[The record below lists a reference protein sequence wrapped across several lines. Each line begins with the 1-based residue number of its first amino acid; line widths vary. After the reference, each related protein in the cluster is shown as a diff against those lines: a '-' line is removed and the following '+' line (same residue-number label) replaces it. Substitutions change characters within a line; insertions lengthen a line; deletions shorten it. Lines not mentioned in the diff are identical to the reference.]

1 MDLPFT
7 VPGHG
12 VREEADVVYARVRG
26 HWSEAP
32 VGKPFHTLLRAIRTL
47 RTRPLDLKMDIY
59 SPADCPAV
67 AEAAQADPS
76 GAVSKAGALAEAA
89 QADPSGASESLDE
102 APAAGRP
109 LLLMMHG
116 GSFLFGNR
124 KEAGQAAWCRHF
136 AALGY
141 VAASI
146 DYRLGF
152 LPTRRGL
159 QKAEQDATADAARAL
174 QYLLGRTD
182 LRVDPQRV
190 FLAGTSAG
198 AIIALNLAYGVCPD
212 PGGEMADQV
221 GHDAFA
227 AGHNAAVASVG
238 SPLRIRAVGDFWGYV
253 RDLRMLDNARVPILA
268 FQSEHDPVV
277 PFDRGYPIK
286 AKLFSSEVYGT
297 KATTEKA
304 RQNGIPAELH
314 ACPEKHHRLHLDRE
328 NQLTPRFYEIR
339 DTMARF
345 FARAMADLL

>member
-1 MDLPFT
+1 MGVYAKGAFWAGVEVQVLLLWLGGGVFAFWRKNAIFVCMMDSSAALPFT
-7 VPGHG
+7 VPTHQ
-12 VREEADVVYARVRG
+12 VREEGDVVYARVRG

-59 SPADCPAV
+59 VPSDK
-67 AEAAQADPS
+67 AQAS
-76 GAVSKAGALAEAA
+76 S
-89 QADPSGASESLDE
+89 
-102 APAAGRP
+102 RP

-152 LPTRRGL
+152 PPTRKGL
-159 QKAEQDATADAARAL
+159 LRAERDATADAGRAL
-174 QYLLGRTD
+174 QYLLRRTD
-182 LRVDPQRV
+182 LGIDPQRV

-198 AIIALNLAYGVCPD
+198 AIIALNLAYGRNV
-212 PGGEMADQV
+212 
-221 GHDAFA
+221 
-227 AGHNAAVASVG
+227 S
-238 SPLRIRAVGDFWGYV
+238 SPFRIRAIGDFWGYV
-253 RDLRMLDNARVPILA
+253 RDLSILDNARIPILA

-277 PFDRGYPIK
+277 PFDRGYPIR
-286 AKLFSSEVYGT
+286 AKQFSSEVYGT
-297 KATTEKA
+297 KATTDKA
-304 RQNGIPAELH
+304 RQNGIPCELH
-314 ACPEKHHRLHLDRE
+314 ACPERHHRLHLDRE

-339 DTMARF
+339 DAMARF
-345 FARAMADLL
+345 FAEAMTQVQKV

>member
-59 SPADCPAV
+59 SPADEP
-67 AEAAQADPS
+67 QAS
-76 GAVSKAGALAEAA
+76 
-89 QADPSGASESLDE
+89 
-102 APAAGRP
+102 AGRP

-152 LPTRRGL
+152 PPTRRGL
-159 QKAEQDATADAARAL
+159 QKAEQNATADAGRAL
-174 QYLLGRTD
+174 QYLLERAD
-182 LRVDPQRV
+182 LGIDPQRV

-198 AIIALNLAYGVCPD
+198 AIIALNLAYGVS
-212 PGGEMADQV
+212 PGPCGEMADQV
-221 GHDAFA
+221 GHDAA
-227 AGHNAAVASVG
+227 ATVHDKATAPGG
-238 SPLRIRAVGDFWGYV
+238 SPLQIRAVGDFWGYV
-253 RDLRMLDNARVPILA
+253 RDLSVLDNARVPILA

-297 KATTEKA
+297 KATTDKA

-314 ACPEKHHRLHLDRE
+314 ACPEKHHRLHLNRK

-345 FARAMADLL
+345 FAEAMEGRQ

>member
-59 SPADCPAV
+59 SPADEP
-67 AEAAQADPS
+67 QAS
-76 GAVSKAGALAEAA
+76 
-89 QADPSGASESLDE
+89 
-102 APAAGRP
+102 AGRP

-152 LPTRRGL
+152 PPTRRGL
-159 QKAEQDATADAARAL
+159 QKAEQNATADAGRAL
-174 QYLLGRTD
+174 QYLLERAD
-182 LRVDPQRV
+182 LGIDPQRV

-198 AIIALNLAYGVCPD
+198 AIIALNLAYGQNQYNC
-212 PGGEMADQV
+212 
-221 GHDAFA
+221 
-227 AGHNAAVASVG
+227 
-238 SPLRIRAVGDFWGYV
+238 RIRAVGDFWGYV
-253 RDLRMLDNARVPILA
+253 RDLRALDNARVPILA

-297 KATTEKA
+297 KATTDKA

-314 ACPEKHHRLHLDRE
+314 ACPEKHHRLHLNRK

-345 FARAMADLL
+345 FAEAMEGRQ

>member
-1 MDLPFT
+1 MKDSSAALPFT
-7 VPGHG
+7 VPGHE
-12 VREEADVVYARVRG
+12 VRAEADVVYARVRG
-26 HWSEAP
+26 HWCEEP

-59 SPADCPAV
+59 SPADEP
-67 AEAAQADPS
+67 QAS
-76 GAVSKAGALAEAA
+76 
-89 QADPSGASESLDE
+89 
-102 APAAGRP
+102 GRP

-124 KEAGQAAWCRHF
+124 KEAGQAAWCGHF

-152 LPTRRGL
+152 LPTRKGL
-159 QKAEQDATADAARAL
+159 LRAERDATADAGQAL
-174 QYLLGRTD
+174 QYLLQRTD
-182 LRVDPQRV
+182 LGIDPQRV

-198 AIIALNLAYGVCPD
+198 AIIAMNLAYGLHGACPGR
-212 PGGEMADQV
+212 GGEMAYQV
-221 GHDAFA
+221 GHDET
-227 AGHNAAVASVG
+227 VAPVKSEPAPGG
-238 SPLRIRAVGDFWGYV
+238 SPLQIRAVGDFWGYV
-253 RDLRMLDNARVPILA
+253 RDLSVLDNARVPILA

-286 AKLFSSEVYGT
+286 AKLFSKEVYGT

-304 RQNGIPAELH
+304 KKNGIPTELH
-314 ACPEKHHRLHLDRE
+314 ACPEKHHRLHLNRE

-345 FARAMADLL
+345 FAEVMENCP